1 MIRRWG
7 PWVALG
13 TVVVVVLA
21 ITLWPGGSPSASARA
36 HGLEAEIK
44 CPECQ
49 GLSVADSQATTS
61 LAIRAD
67 IKQRI
72 ADGQSDGTIRQAYV
86 DRYGTS
92 ILLTPQ
98 SDGIS
103 LLVWVLP
110 LVVLGVGAAGIFFV
124 LARNRR
130 EPLLSATDA
139 DVDLVDRERD
149 RNDEPEGDD
158 DGDDGGVVG

>member
-1 MIRRWG
+1 MIKRWG

-13 TVVVVVLA
+13 AVVVVVLA
-21 ITLWPGGSPSASARA
+21 VTLWPSGDRSAAARA
-36 HGLEAEIK
+36 HDLETQIK

-61 LAIRAD
+61 QAIRAD
-67 IKQRI
+67 IKRRI
-72 ADGQSDGTIRQAYV
+72 AKGQSDDRIRQAYV
-86 DRYGTS
+86 DRFGES

-98 SDGIS
+98 SSGIS

-110 LVVLGVGAAGIFFV
+110 LLVLGLGAAGIVFV

-130 EPLLSATDA
+130 EPHLHATDA
-139 DVDLVDRERD
+139 DESLVDRERAH
-149 RNDEPEGDD
+149 RR
-158 DGDDGGVVG
+158 

>member
-7 PWVALG
+7 PWIALG
-13 TVVVVVLA
+13 AVVVVVLA
-21 ITLWPGGSPSASARA
+21 ITLWPGGDPSAAERARD
-36 HGLEAEIK
+36 LESQIK

-61 LAIRAD
+61 QAIRID

-72 ADGQSDGTIRQAYV
+72 ARGQSDDTIRQAYV
-86 DRYGTS
+86 DRFGSS

-98 SDGIS
+98 SSGIS

-110 LVVLGVGAAGIFFV
+110 LIVLGLGAAGIVFV

-130 EPLLSATDA
+130 EPHLHATDA
-139 DVDLVDRERD
+139 DEALIARERGA
-149 RNDEPEGDD
+149 EA
-158 DGDDGGVVG
+158 

>member
-1 MIRRWG
+1 M
-7 PWVALG
+7 
-13 TVVVVVLA
+13 VVVVVLA
-21 ITLWPGGSPSASARA
+21 ITLWPGGSPSVSARA

-72 ADGQSDGTIRQAYV
+72 AAGQSDGTIRQAYV
-86 DRYGTS
+86 DRYGSS

-98 SDGIS
+98 SGGIS

-110 LVVLGVGAAGIFFV
+110 IVVFGVGAAGICFV
-124 LARNRR
+124 LVRNRR
-130 EPLLSATDA
+130 EPLLRATDA
-139 DVDLVDRERD
+139 DVDLVDLERADRE
-149 RNDEPEGDD
+149 EPDDDEGDD
-158 DGDDGGVVG
+158 GARPAG

>member
-13 TVVVVVLA
+13 VVVVVVLG
-21 ITLWPGGSPSASARA
+21 ITLWPGGDRTASERARD
-36 HGLEAEIK
+36 LESQIK

-61 LAIRAD
+61 QAIRID
-67 IKQRI
+67 IKQRV
-72 ADGQSDGTIRQAYV
+72 ARGQSDDTIRQAYV
-86 DRYGTS
+86 DRYGSS

-98 SDGIS
+98 SSGIS

-110 LVVLGVGAAGIFFV
+110 FVVLGIGAAGIVFV

-130 EPLLSATDA
+130 EPHLHATDA
-139 DVDLVDRERD
+139 DETLIARER
-149 RNDEPEGDD
+149 GAQA
-158 DGDDGGVVG
+158 

>member
-1 MIRRWG
+1 MIKRWG

-13 TVVVVVLA
+13 VVVVVVLA
-21 ITLWPGGSPSASARA
+21 VTLWPGGDRSAAARA
-36 HGLEAEIK
+36 HDLETQIK

-61 LAIRAD
+61 QAIRAD
-67 IKQRI
+67 IKRRI
-72 ADGQSDGTIRQAYV
+72 AKGQSDDRIRQAYV
-86 DRYGTS
+86 DRYGES

-98 SDGIS
+98 SSGIS

-110 LVVLGVGAAGIFFV
+110 LLVLGLGAAGIVFV

-130 EPLLSATDA
+130 EPHLRATDA
-139 DVDLVDRERD
+139 DESLVDRERAQ
-149 RNDEPEGDD
+149 RT
-158 DGDDGGVVG
+158 

>member
-1 MIRRWG
+1 MIRRWA
-7 PWVALG
+7 PWVALAA
-13 TVVVVVLA
+13 VVAVVLA
-21 ITLWPGGSPSASARA
+21 ITLWPGGSPSAAARA

-72 ADGQSDGTIRQAYV
+72 ADGQSDDTIRQAYV
-86 DRYGTS
+86 DRYGSS

-98 SDGIS
+98 SSGIS

-110 LVVLGVGAAGIFFV
+110 IVVLGVGAAGIFFV
-124 LARNRR
+124 LSRNRR
-130 EPLLSATDA
+130 EPRLRATPADEALL
-139 DVDLVDRERD
+139 VRER
-149 RNDEPEGDD
+149 
-158 DGDDGGVVG
+158 GVEA